1 VLILKTKKL
10 YISFL
15 FFFMTFTQKVMGA
28 VIVSVPLPKVSSV
41 SSDGLSSL
49 SCTPSGCENKSV
61 VILGSNFGTDA
72 TVLGFPVGVTK
83 SCTRNSDTQITCV
96 LNKQFKSTAGKSAN
110 KIKVQNLSTKKTSA
124 AAISFEIN
132 VLTPIIKS
140 ITPSTVTNNGNVD
153 VEITGINLDPLASY
167 DFGSPNSTLPVTCS
181 EAATSGGTKLK
192 CKTTKTP
199 LKSGVPQALK
209 KDTSYNKI
217 FLRQKYVL
225 NGVEKVIL
233 SNVYTTPFS
242 VTDPGSSDFSV
253 TFTTQPKSVE
263 VDLKVVQ
270 AEADVL
276 LQSVS
281 EHEYFKPTPTF
292 KSLSASVL
300 SQSIQRAPW
309 KNESVSSF
317 RHFYFQWKR
326 DDVLL
331 GKKISSYYKR
341 VSSDGSIKLEFS
353 SNYNKFMEGLYS
365 LVISDIDD
373 PSKFKESA
381 VAYVSFK
388 RPADCKPRV
397 RVTRF
402 MRALKSIDYSKLC
415 GFKVPRDYNHT
426 WGETGPG
433 EVSPDNEVVAVVYD
447 QEYKSHWD
455 GKSIGEQP
463 WANGNFSILSKVA
476 RYGESYGFSAN
487 LGSFSNGV
495 IDNDGVFKWIHSI
508 QLYFNKTSTIIS
520 DVPLTLG
527 IYTPPKNIQ
536 VANGETAYFS
546 VQATGIPIKYSLY
559 KIFDDER
566 NLVVTGS
573 DRYLAVSN
581 VSETNIGNYIVV
593 VEDVYGKTVESAPV
607 TLSLAQ

>member
-1 VLILKTKKL
+1 MLILKKIL

-96 LNKQFKSTAGKSAN
+96 LNKQFKSTAGTGAN

-132 VLTPIIKS
+132 ALTPVIKS

-153 VEITGINLDPLASY
+153 VEITGINFDPLAAY

-217 FLRQKYVL
+217 ILRQKYVVD
-225 NGVEKVIL
+225 GVEKIIL
-233 SNVYTTPFS
+233 SNQYTVPFS
-242 VTDPGSSDFSV
+242 VNDPGSSEFSV

-263 VDLKVVQ
+263 VDLKAVQ
-270 AEADVL
+270 EEPT
-276 LQSVS
+276 SN
-281 EHEYFKPTPTF
+281 FK
-292 KSLSASVL
+292 KLSASVL

-309 KNESVSSF
+309 SNDSIPSF

-331 GKKISSYYKR
+331 GKKTSSYYFPI
-341 VSSDGSIKLEFS
+341 SSDGSIKLEFS
-353 SNYNKFMEGLYS
+353 SKYDIFMEGLYS
-365 LVISDIDD
+365 LVISDIED
-373 PSKFKESA
+373 PKKFKESA

-388 RPADCKPRV
+388 RPSECKPRV
-397 RVTRF
+397 RITRF
-402 MRALKSIDYSKLC
+402 MRALKSIDHSKLC
-415 GFKVPRDYNHT
+415 GSTFQNSTNYSSVALS
-426 WGETGPG
+426 EI
-433 EVSPDNEVVAVVYD
+433 SPDNEVVAVVYD
-447 QEYKSHWD
+447 QEYKSHWT
-455 GKSIGEQP
+455 GKSIGDQP

-476 RYGESYGFSAN
+476 RLGESYGFSAN
-487 LGSFSNGV
+487 IGDFANGV
-495 IDNDGVFKWIHSI
+495 INNDGVFEWVHI
-508 QLYFNKTSTIIS
+508 LRLVFNKASTITS

-527 IYTPPKNIQ
+527 IFSNPKNVK
-536 VANGETAYFS
+536 VAKGETAYFS

-581 VSETNIGNYIVV
+581 VSETNIGNYVVV
-593 VEDVYGKTVESAPV
+593 VEDVYGKTVESTVA
-607 TLSLAQ
+607 TLSLDP